1 MSMTNAQ
8 AALLAAARMGDNDRA
23 TLAIAGDFLEW
34 LNDRDADY
42 RDTPNPE
49 LQVEQCKSLSRGGS
63 RCDGWATVGD
73 RHAGKHF
80 NAKHGTVWEDDEPR
94 VIDKPAEVATPAA
107 ASLRHFL
114 PAPSAHLTTCGI
126 ENRAAKVTTF
136 VRDVTCGHC
145 KEELGL

>member
-8 AALLAAARMGDNDRA
+8 AALLAAALQVLRGLGDNDRA
-23 TLAIAGDFLEW
+23 TLAIAGDYLEW

-42 RDTPNPE
+42 VDTPAEPRAKCG
-49 LQVEQCKSLSRGGS
+49 QKSPNGF
-63 RCDGWATVGD
+63 RCTYEPHPGYTMHHNDEEGV
-73 RHAGKHF
+73 
-80 NAKHGTVWEDDEPR
+80 VWYDTPR